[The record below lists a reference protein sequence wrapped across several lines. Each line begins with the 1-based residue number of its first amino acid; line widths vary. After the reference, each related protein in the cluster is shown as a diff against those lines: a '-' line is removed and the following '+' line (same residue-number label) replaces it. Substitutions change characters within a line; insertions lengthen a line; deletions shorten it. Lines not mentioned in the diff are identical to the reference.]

1 MIRRRLCLIS
11 GLFLFA
17 SAAWAD
23 IDPGNWEL
31 TATTEMQGIKE
42 PASFTQTRC
51 LTPEDA
57 RDPSRLFGSSPGA
70 GCQFLNRNDTGS
82 VFTFDI
88 ECGSPQPIRGSG
100 SVRYERDSV
109 EGELELK
116 TDTFTARSRISGRR
130 IGGC

>member
-1 MIRRRLCLIS
+1 MRRLRWLILVLS
-11 GLFLFA
+11 LFA
-17 SAAWAD
+17 WVAWAD

-31 TATTEMQGIKE
+31 TATTELQGIKE

-57 RDPSRLFGSSPGA
+57 RDPSQLFGSSPGA

-82 VFTFDI
+82 VFTFEI

-100 SVRYERDSV
+100 SVRYKRDSL

-116 TDTFTARSRISGRR
+116 TDIFAARSRISGRR

>member
-1 MIRRRLCLIS
+1 MRWLLL
-11 GLFLFA
+11 LFV
-17 SAAWAD
+17 STAWAD

-51 LTPEDA
+51 LTPEEA

-70 GCQFLNRNDTGS
+70 RCQFLNRNDTGS
-82 VFTFDI
+82 VFTFEIACD
-88 ECGSPQPIRGSG
+88 SAPPIRGSG
-100 SVRYERDSV
+100 SVRYNRDSI
-109 EGELELK
+109 EGELELR
-116 TDTFTARSRISGRR
+116 TEGLAARSRISGRR

>member
-1 MIRRRLCLIS
+1 MRWLLL
-11 GLFLFA
+11 LFV

-23 IDPGNWEL
+23 IDPGMWQL

-42 PASFTQTRC
+42 PTSFTQTRC

-70 GCQFLNRNDTGS
+70 GCQFVNRNDSGV
-82 VFTFDI
+82 VFTFEI
-88 ECGSPQPIRGSG
+88 ACNSQLPIRGSG
-100 SVRYERDSV
+100 RVRYGPSEI
-109 EGELELK
+109 EGELELRA
-116 TDTFTARSRISGRR
+116 DQFSARSRISGRR

>member
-1 MIRRRLCLIS
+1 MTRWL
-11 GLFLFA
+11 LFFFV

-23 IDPGNWEL
+23 IDPGMWQL

-42 PASFTQTRC
+42 PTSFTQTRC

-70 GCQFLNRNDTGS
+70 GCEFVHRNDSGA
-82 VFTFDI
+82 VFTFEI
-88 ECGSPQPIRGSG
+88 VCNSQLPIRGSG
-100 SVRYERDSV
+100 RVRYGPGEI
-109 EGELELK
+109 EGELELR
-116 TDTFTARSRISGRR
+116 TDQFSARSRISGRR